1 MLDILYILSHRP
13 DNRYGKRFEALSA
26 FHQRVLF
33 WNKRAAE
40 CTNKPETWE
49 EINIPA
55 DQTNP
60 LKRLPETIKFIKRA
74 QKRAIDLNPRLI
86 YVGNLDMLYVAISVK
101 RRFPNTKI
109 FYEVAD
115 LHRLIA
121 DEQRGVK
128 KIIRHFLIRAEKCF
142 CKKIDKLVLTSP
154 KFYDFYYSSFVEEP
168 KVIYMPNLP
177 IASAFACYT
186 PVARKNAPFT
196 IGFFGWVRYLDQL
209 NMLLDAS
216 ERLGFNVL
224 IAGSDNSGNEFR
236 DRCSSMSNVEYY
248 GPFDYKKDI
257 AALYQR
263 VDCIYSVYDAGLSNV
278 RIALPNKLYEAI
290 LAKKPILVAKDT
302 YLSELVKQ
310 YGIGLAVKHDDVN
323 SLINAV
329 ELLSCNSAKYAECVE
344 CCTKIGHIVN
354 QEKYD
359 RILLDSVCKELGAE

>member
-33 WNKRAAE
+33 WNKRADE
-40 CTNKPETWE
+40 DTNNPEEWE

-60 LKRLPETIKFIKRA
+60 LKRLPETIKFIYKAR
-74 QKRAIDLNPRLI
+74 KRAIELNPRLL

-109 FYEVAD
+109 IYEVAD

-121 DEQRGVK
+121 DEQHGIK
-128 KIIRHFLIRAEKCF
+128 KIVRHFLIETEKRF
-142 CKKIDKLVLTSP
+142 CNRIDKLVLTSP
-154 KFYDFYYSSFVEEP
+154 KFYDFYYSTFVEKS
-168 KVIYMPNLP
+168 KVVYMPNLP
-177 IASAFACYT
+177 TESAFSKYF
-186 PVARKNAPFT
+186 PVARRSGSFT
-196 IGFFGWVRYLDQL
+196 IGFFGWVRYLNQL

-236 DRCSSMSNVEYY
+236 ERCNSMPNVEYY
-248 GPFDYKKDI
+248 GSFDYKKDI

-263 VDCIYSVYDAGLSNV
+263 VDCIYSVYDADLNNV
-278 RIALPNKLYEAI
+278 RVALPNKLYEAI
-290 LAKKPILVAKDT
+290 LAQKPILVAEGT
-302 YLSELVKQ
+302 YLSELVTQ
-310 YGIGLAVKHDDVN
+310 YGIGLAVKHDDIG
-323 SLINAV
+323 SLVRAI
-329 ELLSCNSAKYAECVE
+329 ELLSCNVEVYTGCVDNCAKIVD
-344 CCTKIGHIVN
+344 IVN
-354 QEKYD
+354 QDKYD
-359 RILLDSVCKELGAE
+359 RILFDSVNEELGAK

>member
-13 DNRYGKRFEALSA
+13 DNRYGKRFEALSV

-33 WNKRAAE
+33 WNKRSAE
-40 CTNKPETWE
+40 STNNPKAWE

-60 LKRLPETIKFIKRA
+60 LKRLPETIKFIQKA
-74 QKRAIDLNPRLI
+74 QKRAIELNPRLL

-101 RRFPNTKI
+101 RKFPNTKI
-109 FYEVAD
+109 IYEVAD

-121 DEQRGVK
+121 DDQRGIK
-128 KIIRHFLIRAEKCF
+128 KIVRRFLIETEKRF
-142 CKKIDKLVLTSP
+142 CKRIDKLVLTSP
-154 KFYDFYYSSFVEEP
+154 KFYDIYYSNFIDKSR
-168 KVIYMPNLP
+168 VIYMPNLP
-177 IASAFACYT
+177 TVSAFGKYY
-186 PVARKNAPFT
+186 PVARRSASFT
-196 IGFFGWVRYLDQL
+196 VGFFGWVRYLNQL

-236 DRCSSMSNVEYY
+236 ERCNSMSNVDYY

-263 VDCIYSVYDAGLSNV
+263 VDCIYSVYDADLNNV
-278 RIALPNKLYEAI
+278 RVALPNKLYEAI
-290 LAKKPILVAKDT
+290 LAQKPILVAQGT

-310 YGIGLAVKHDDVN
+310 YGIGLAVKHDDID
-323 SLINAV
+323 SLVSAIK
-329 ELLSCNSAKYAECVE
+329 LLSSSVETYAECVNN
-344 CCTKIGHIVN
+344 CAKIADIVD

-359 RILLDSVCKELGAE
+359 CILLDSVKEALGK